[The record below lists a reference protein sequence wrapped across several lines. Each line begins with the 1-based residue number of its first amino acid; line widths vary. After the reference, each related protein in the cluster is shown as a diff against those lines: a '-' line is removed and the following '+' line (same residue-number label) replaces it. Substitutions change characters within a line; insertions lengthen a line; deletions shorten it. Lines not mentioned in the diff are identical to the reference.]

1 MNFGRAF
8 SYVTEDPQWLQ
19 KLGIA
24 ALIMIIPILGP
35 ITVIGWAL
43 AVTQHV
49 IKGEP
54 ETPLNDWSNFG
65 DYLAKGFQVFVIGFA
80 FALPGLLVSFCQ
92 QGVAYLPS
100 AMRDNQAIQTITS
113 VVMVVTICFSCVS
126 FIYNL
131 LVAFVLPAAIGNF
144 AATGQLG
151 AAFRFNEV
159 FGLVRA
165 APGAYFMVFL
175 GSIVASIIAGLGLI
189 ACIIGVLFTAAY
201 AYMINAHLWGQAYK
215 AAKAMPAAP
224 AVPSAM

>member
-1 MNFGRAF
+1 
-8 SYVTEDPQWLQ
+8 
-19 KLGIA
+19 
-24 ALIMIIPILGP
+24 
-35 ITVIGWAL
+35 
-43 AVTQHV
+43 
-49 IKGEP
+49 
-54 ETPLNDWSNFG
+54 
-65 DYLAKGFQVFVIGFA
+65 
-80 FALPGLLVSFCQ
+80 
-92 QGVAYLPS
+92 
-100 AMRDNQAIQTITS
+100 
-113 VVMVVTICFSCVS
+113 
-126 FIYNL
+126 
-131 LVAFVLPAAIGNF
+131 VAFVLPAAIGNF